1 MHPLCQL
8 TGRRA
13 VHPLLLRLGDRVAE
27 LKALVEAS
35 TAEVREDVHSKKL
48 LPFGHFPNGGGGV
61 QPESKSFEVVFLNL
75 ICI

>member
-27 LKALVEAS
+27 LKAQVEAS
-35 TAEVREDVHSKKL
+35 TAEVSALATQVASTAQVAFTAHVANNAETLGTGAGQAV
-48 LPFGHFPNGGGGV
+48 
-61 QPESKSFEVVFLNL
+61 E
-75 ICI
+75 